1 LGRETELKLSY
12 APEALER
19 LRRSRVLRMV
29 SRGPTRTQ
37 RLVTTYFDTDDGVL
51 AGQGISLRVR
61 RAGRRKIQGVKAPES
76 SLAGLAVRREWE
88 MEIKGD
94 VPDLAAYPP
103 GTVDTVLNV
112 GWLAE
117 RLRPVFTTAFE
128 RSERD
133 AALDG
138 ETRVRL
144 AIDDGEIHAGDARE
158 AIAEVELE
166 LAEGGAVALFDL
178 ALALHRAVPGRI
190 GTRAKSHRGVV
201 LASGRGPDAET
212 AEDVRL
218 GPDIDAGEAFLRIA
232 AACLEHWLGNVDVV
246 LADRDPEGI
255 HQMRVALRRLRS
267 AFRIFRPL
275 VADEVGTSLAAE
287 VRWLASALGP
297 ARDWDVFEETALA
310 PVEKGLGAV
319 ETLAPLAEAANAAR
333 ARAHAAAVEAVGSI
347 RHTDLVLRLGRWLA
361 AGAWAGDAPDL
372 AAEPATD
379 FAARV
384 LDRHWR
390 RVRKRGRKLTR
401 LPAEQLHELRIEI
414 KKLRYAVEF
423 FASLHDARAV
433 RRFLSGLKGL
443 QDFLGHL
450 NDLDVARRLMAEL
463 GDGGPVMARAEGLVI
478 GWHAAA
484 LARDRKHL
492 TELWASVLA
501 QEPYW
506 R

>member
-12 APEALER
+12 DPEALER

-29 SRGPTRTQ
+29 SRGPARTQ
-37 RLVTTYFDTDDGVL
+37 RLVTTYFDTEDGVL

-61 RAGRRKIQGVKAPES
+61 RVGRRKIQGVKAPES

-88 MEIKGD
+88 MEIEGE
-94 VPDLAAYPP
+94 VPDLGAYPP
-103 GTVDTVLNV
+103 GTIDTVLNV

-117 RLRPVFTTAFE
+117 RLRPVFTTAFT

-133 AALDG
+133 AALG
-138 ETRVRL
+138 EGSRVRL
-144 AIDDGEIHAGDARE
+144 AIDEGEIRAGDGRE
-158 AIAEVELE
+158 IIAEVELE
-166 LAEGGAVALFDL
+166 LVEGGLVTLFDL

-190 GTRAKSHRGVV
+190 APRAKSHRGTL
-201 LASGRGPDAET
+201 LAAGRGPEAET

-218 GPDIDAGEAFLRIA
+218 GPDIDAGEAFLRIG

-275 VADEVGTSLAAE
+275 VADEAGTALAAE

-297 ARDWDVFEETALA
+297 ARDWDVFEASVLA
-310 PVEKGLGAV
+310 PVEKGLDAD
-319 ETLAPLAEAANAAR
+319 EALAPLAKASDAAR
-333 ARAHAAAVEAVGSI
+333 ARAHAAAVAAVGSV
-347 RHTDLVLRLGRWLA
+347 RHTDLVLHLGRWLA
-361 AGAWAGDAPDL
+361 AGAWAEEAADL
-372 AAEPATD
+372 AAEPVTA

-401 LPAEQLHELRIEI
+401 LPPAQLHELRIEI

-443 QDFLGHL
+443 QEFLGHL

-463 GDGGPVMARAEGLVI
+463 GDGEPAMARAEGLVI
-478 GWHAAA
+478 GWHAAG